1 MNASASARRTLLVE
15 SFPRITAG
23 LGTGAHQ
30 QTKQTKQPKQ
40 SKHPSTTVELK
51 AWSSGVNVSDGG
63 LVALHPAR

>member
-30 QTKQTKQPKQ
+30 QTKQTKQ
-40 SKHPSTTVELK
+40 SKHPSTTVKLN

-63 LVALHPAR
+63 LFALHPAR